1 MQDKRY
7 ILCGN
12 ASAKGVSE
20 DPERDLRLRLSG
32 KEGKGNITL
41 RIEDVHRKMFQPV
54 PSLFN
59 DLLEVATYVY
69 SADQVIR
76 RGADDVDTFG
86 DGWRRDLHFVVPVRN
101 PDFWNSAPVQEVLC
115 ATLGFLSDD
124 QYQFDFIKLD
134 QDHPFQEYLG
144 FDDTQQMYRK
154 PEQVVMFSGGLDSL
168 AGAIDEVVN
177 QKRRVLLVTHK
188 STNKL
193 NKRHQTLENL
203 LAEKANGNAPPRISV
218 RVHKSKELNH
228 EYTQRSRSF
237 LYVSIGATIA
247 KMLGLNSVR
256 FYENGVISL
265 NLPVCAQVVGGR
277 ATRTT
282 HPRVMKG
289 FQDIISLVAGEA
301 FTVENPYIWKT
312 KADVVKVITDAGC
325 EDLIRH
331 SMTCTHT
338 WEMTNQHTHCGGC
351 SQCIDRRFAV
361 LAAKADQY
369 DPVDHYKFDVFTQSR
384 DAQDQKKNVDKIMAT
399 AYLERANQVR
409 NLTDVAQFVS
419 SYPDVGRVFKFLGGD
434 TAQAAQR
441 VFDLYKRHA
450 NEVMGALDELLS
462 RHRTAIRERTLPG
475 DSLVRTAYESGSVV
489 SMPTVVSAEK
499 LPDNLFR
506 KRGNVWEARFQGR
519 GRHPILIQGVDKG
532 AEYINLL
539 LAHPD
544 REASVYEIVCGYA
557 LGVADRANFGLEHDD
572 IEEGFQVTTG
582 APLGDAGVV
591 MDRKAVEQ
599 YRAKYQSLV
608 TEKAEAEEDGDHQR
622 VEEIED
628 EMAQIADEIT
638 AGVGKGGKLRK
649 AGDKRKNVRDAFR
662 NAVNRAIAAI
672 GKYDKPLAEHLKA
685 SIKHGNEVV
694 YRPEMSI
701 PWDVRPIVNS

>member
-12 ASAKGVSE
+12 ASAKGISE
-20 DPERDLRLRLSG
+20 DPVRDLRLRLSG

-69 SADQVIR
+69 SADQIIR
-76 RGADDVDTFG
+76 RGADDVDSFG

-101 PDFWNSAPVQEVLC
+101 PDFWNSPQVQEALC
-115 ATLGFLSDD
+115 STLGFLSDD
-124 QYQFDFIKLD
+124 QYRFDFVKLD

-188 STNKL
+188 ATSKL
-193 NKRHQTLENL
+193 NKRYQTLEQL
-203 LAEKANGNAPPRISV
+203 LAEKADGNAPPRISV
-218 RVHKSKELNH
+218 RVHKIKELNH

-247 KMLGLNSVR
+247 RMLGLSSVR

-289 FQDIISLVAGEA
+289 FQDIISLVAGEP

-325 EDLIRH
+325 QDLIKH

-369 DPVDHYKFDVFTQSR
+369 DPVEQYKFDVFTQSR
-384 DAQDQKKNVDKIMAT
+384 DAEDKKKNVEKIMAA
-399 AYLERANQVR
+399 AYLERANQVK
-409 NLTDVAQFVS
+409 NLSDVTQFIT

-434 TAQAAQR
+434 TGQAAQR

-462 RHRTAIRERTLPG
+462 RHSKGIRERTLPG
-475 DSLVRTAYESGSVV
+475 DCLLRTAYESGSTISMSSVV
-489 SMPTVVSAEK
+489 SVEK
-499 LPDNLFR
+499 LPENFFR
-506 KRGNVWEARFQGR
+506 KRGAVWETRFQGR
-519 GRHPILIQGVDKG
+519 NTIHLLNVDKG

-539 LAHPD
+539 LAFPD
-544 REASVYEIVCGYA
+544 RETSVYEIVCGHA
-557 LGVADRANFGLEHDD
+557 LGFGGEANSGLEHDE

-591 MDRKAVEQ
+591 VDRKALTQ
-599 YRAKYQSLV
+599 YQARFQLLA

-622 VEEIED
+622 VQEIDD

-638 AGVGKGGKLRK
+638 GGTGKGGKLRK

-662 NAVNRAIAAI
+662 NAVNRAIKQI
-672 GKYDKPLAEHLKA
+672 EKYDKPLGEHLKA
-685 SIKHGNEVV
+685 SITHSNEVV
-694 YRPEMSI
+694 YRPGI
-701 PWDVRPIVNS
+701 PITWDVRPIVNS